1 MISVEFESDSQLEI
15 MDENAFS
22 VISIGSITIPSSV
35 SRIEKSCFD
44 KCSKLKRVDFLPEF
58 KRNWCYGVSH
68 LTDIIIM
75 ESENEEPNVIYYEN
89 KFLLAKSDTNSDAFD
104 VLVFA
109 RRDIDDVV
117 VPSFIKTI
125 VSSAF
130 GDCIKLKKNKTN

>member
-1 MISVEFESDSQLEI
+1 
-15 MDENAFS
+15 
-22 VISIGSITIPSSV
+22 
-35 SRIEKSCFD
+35 
-44 KCSKLKRVDFLPEF
+44 
-58 KRNWCYGVSH
+58 
-68 LTDIIIM
+68 M